1 MQLCPMGL
9 ARRSGLLFANGPQP
23 RVGRRLFE
31 AGHRI
36 ARTRKP
42 RKTWL
47 ATTQWMNDLD
57 GRCTKNPW
65 VHSLKNAKDI
75 KAWMATFV
83 VPKSVVYGTVGGEGE
98 AANMNA
104 KRNRRVALYVR
115 VSTDQQ
121 TIKNQERELQAVA
134 ERHGWQVVA
143 VFKDQ
148 GISGA
153 KGRDGRPGLDKLL
166 QAVARK
172 EVDMVA
178 AWSVDRLGRSLQD
191 LVHILQELHAKGVD
205 LFLHQQGLD
214 TSTPSGRAMFQMLG
228 VFAEFERAIIRERVM
243 AGLARAKA
251 DGTRL
256 GRPAAIADDAAK
268 VRAIRAARGAG
279 KSIRAIAREYGVGIG
294 TVSRLT
300 A

>member
-1 MQLCPMGL
+1 
-9 ARRSGLLFANGPQP
+9 
-23 RVGRRLFE
+23 
-31 AGHRI
+31 
-36 ARTRKP
+36 
-42 RKTWL
+42 
-47 ATTQWMNDLD
+47 
-57 GRCTKNPW
+57 
-65 VHSLKNAKDI
+65 
-75 KAWMATFV
+75 
-83 VPKSVVYGTVGGEGE
+83 
-98 AANMNA
+98 MNA

-172 EVDMVA
+172 EVNMVA

-251 DGTRL
+251 EGTRL
-256 GRPAAIADDAAK
+256 G
-268 VRAIRAARGAG
+268 AARERRGRRSQSPNDPRRSHRRKKHPSHCA
-279 KSIRAIAREYGVGIG
+279 
-294 TVSRLT
+294 
-300 A
+300 

>member
-1 MQLCPMGL
+1 
-9 ARRSGLLFANGPQP
+9 
-23 RVGRRLFE
+23 
-31 AGHRI
+31 
-36 ARTRKP
+36 
-42 RKTWL
+42 
-47 ATTQWMNDLD
+47 
-57 GRCTKNPW
+57 
-65 VHSLKNAKDI
+65 
-75 KAWMATFV
+75 
-83 VPKSVVYGTVGGEGE
+83 
-98 AANMNA
+98 MNA

-172 EVDMVA
+172 EVNMVA

-228 VFAEFERAIIRERVM
+228 VFAEFERAIIHERVM
-243 AGLARAKA
+243 AGLARARAEGKQ
-251 DGTRL
+251 L
-256 GRPAAIADDAAK
+256 GRPAEVAGNAAK
-268 VRAIRAARGAG
+268 VQTIRAARDAG
-279 KSIRAIAREYGVGIG
+279 KSIRTIAREQGVGIG

>member
-1 MQLCPMGL
+1 
-9 ARRSGLLFANGPQP
+9 
-23 RVGRRLFE
+23 
-31 AGHRI
+31 
-36 ARTRKP
+36 
-42 RKTWL
+42 
-47 ATTQWMNDLD
+47 
-57 GRCTKNPW
+57 
-65 VHSLKNAKDI
+65 
-75 KAWMATFV
+75 
-83 VPKSVVYGTVGGEGE
+83 
-98 AANMNA
+98 MNA

-243 AGLARAKA
+243 AGLARARA

-256 GRPAAIADDAAK
+256 GRPATIADDAAK
-268 VRAIRAARGAG
+268 VRTIRAARGAG